1 MFNTSCGDNDAP
13 DTGHYNE
20 GDIISEDHQAMSF
33 DFCYPSCTSNPD
45 YCDDLTTDEAD
56 TTFSFADHT
65 GKVFMIEMSATW
77 WGPCYSAIPE
87 GDDIYEHWE
96 NDTRGHLVEI
106 IHFLDD
112 IGQPYTC
119 SQWGHKG
126 ELFIPPI
133 IDDEELNIVRDWF
146 PINSASESQY
156 PITIFIDHN
165 MQVVSIQ
172 FVSLSKDDAN
182 YYIKQM
188 LDAM

>member
-1 MFNTSCGDNDAP
+1 MFCTSCGDNDIP
-13 DTGHYNE
+13 PDSDTGSYNA
-20 GDIISEDHQAMSF
+20 GDIISADHQAMPF
-33 DFCYPSCTSNPD
+33 DFCYPTCSNPD
-45 YCDDLTTDEAD
+45 NCNDLTTDEAD
-56 TTFSFADHT
+56 TTFSFSDYA

-77 WGPCYSAIPE
+77 WGPCYQSIPE
-87 GDDIYEHWE
+87 GDDIYEHWAN
-96 NDTRGHLVEI
+96 NDSVRI

-112 IGQPYTC
+112 IGVNYSC
-119 SQWGHKG
+119 AQWGHQG
-126 ELFIPPI
+126 DLFIPPI
-133 IDDEELNIVRDWF
+133 VDDGPLYTVRDWF